1 MVSVGSSYQI
11 CDRVM
16 FECMTCR
23 RWVPSFIRP
32 PDSRPHHTL
41 LVSQPDPPCSL
52 SGIEQWPKTER
63 LQLSWFANFWRA
75 EGQIST
81 PCLCKQAEIRAMKTK
96 AMFWKEVVDHIFSD
110 LKSHTTPCW
119 RSRQSRK
126 SVVLILWLLTLLI
139 LVLPLFV
146 FANTSWRCCVSGWL
160 GIGAP
165 SLLHQS
171 RSLSVV
177 PALLPDLK
185 PWFCHLLVAYTM
197 CLSLFIWKMGIIA
210 VPPEVVMGI
219 KINSYL

>member
-1 MVSVGSSYQI
+1 MS
-11 CDRVM
+11 
-16 FECMTCR
+16 
-23 RWVPSFIRP
+23 P
-32 PDSRPHHTL
+32 
-41 LVSQPDPPCSL
+41 
-52 SGIEQWPKTER
+52 
-63 LQLSWFANFWRA
+63 
-75 EGQIST
+75 

-96 AMFWKEVVDHIFSD
+96 AMFWKEVVDHIVSD

-126 SVVLILWLLTLLI
+126 SVVLILCLPTLLI

-160 GIGAP
+160 GLGAP

-171 RSLSVV
+171 RILSVV

-197 CLSLFIWKMGIIA
+197 CLSLFSWKVGIIA
-210 VPPEVVMGI
+210 VPPEVVMRI
-219 KINSYL
+219 KISHICEAGEQCLAQSAVCTEDMSWHKVLSVLKTCRKGRRL